1 MKSFELSRY
10 SPLNTVL
17 TDVDTG
23 EKVRCVSSTPDYL
36 RGTTRISRYIHES
49 SPRGNESEDPEE
61 QPPQDGPSD
70 SESDPRLEET
80 GRVNWNFFTGT
91 WMVYQ
96 GEKLA
101 VSEFMPPTNFMRG

>member
-10 SPLNTVL
+10 NPLNTVL
-17 TDVDTG
+17 TEVDTG

-49 SPRGNESEDPEE
+49 SARGNESADPEE
-61 QPPQDGPSD
+61 QPLQEGPSD
-70 SESDPRLEET
+70 SESDPHLEET

-91 WMVYQ
+91 WMVYE
-96 GEKLA
+96 GEIVTVAK
-101 VSEFMPPTNFMRG
+101 FMPPTNWTKA